1 MLYVSTTVTPV
12 AAIAADVVVAAP
24 AAVNVAVVNAAITVN
39 AVGNAAGG
47 GGGAELM
54 GLALSCTTHRASGG
68 RPNLQK
74 REFGGDI

>member
-1 MLYVSTTVTPV
+1 MSTTVTPV